1 MLSRLRSSD
10 AEEGSGAGASTLV
23 VSSRVYPSV
32 MALALPHTLSPSK
45 VSAFKDCALAF
56 RFSVIDRLPEPPSPA
71 AVKGTLVH
79 RALEQ
84 LYCGEPRARTLA
96 AALSAL
102 DDAFAQAREHDGEYG
117 QLGLEGEAEE
127 RFRTE
132 AESLIHRYFAMED
145 PSAIRPIGIELL
157 LEARV
162 DGVRVR
168 GIIDRLE
175 LDADGEL
182 VVTDYKTGRSP
193 SPRYEQGRFGGV
205 HFYAFLC
212 EAMLGRRPARVQL
225 LYLGD
230 GVTIVATPSPQSIRG
245 LERRVGA
252 VWQAVERAC
261 AGNDFRPHPGPLCDW
276 CAFRVYCPAFGGD
289 PLQAKDALLVT
300 AGV

>member
-1 MLSRLRSSD
+1 MPPFSLPDPVGL
-10 AEEGSGAGASTLV
+10 LLPV
-23 VSSRVYPSV
+23 VRVGVPPPVYPAG
-32 MALALPHTLSPSK
+32 MARVLPSTLSPSK

-84 LYCGEPRARTLA
+84 LYCAAPEGRTRA
-96 AALSAL
+96 AALAAL
-102 DDAFAQAREHDGEYG
+102 GAAFDHARRHDGEYA
-117 QLGLEGEAEE
+117 QLALQGEAEE
-127 RFRTE
+127 RFRDD
-132 AESLIHRYFAMED
+132 AERLVHGYFEMED
-145 PSAIRPIGIELL
+145 PTTIRPIGIELL
-157 LEARV
+157 LEAEL

-175 LDADGEL
+175 LDAQGEL
-182 VVTDYKTGRSP
+182 VVTDYKTGRAP
-193 SPRYEQGRFGGV
+193 APRHEQGRFGGV

-230 GVTIVATPSPQSIRG
+230 GVTIVATPSEQSVRG

-261 AGNDFRPHPGPLCDW
+261 AADDFRPHPGPLCDW
-276 CAFRVYCPAFGGD
+276 CAFQAHCPAYGGD
-289 PLQAKDALLVT
+289 PAPLPYAPTVT

>member
-1 MLSRLRSSD
+1 
-10 AEEGSGAGASTLV
+10 
-23 VSSRVYPSV
+23 

-56 RFSVIDRLPEPPSPA
+56 RFSVIDRLPEPPSAA

-84 LYCGEPRARTLA
+84 LYCAEPSARTRA
-96 AALSAL
+96 AALAAL
-102 DDAFAQAREHDGEYG
+102 RQAFDHARHHDGEYR
-117 QLGLEGEAEE
+117 QLGLEPEAEE
-127 RFRTE
+127 LLQTD
-132 AESLIHRYFAMED
+132 AEHLVHRYFEMED
-145 PSAIRPIGIELL
+145 PTSIRPIGIELL
-157 LEARV
+157 LEAKL

-175 LDADGEL
+175 LDAEGEL
-182 VVTDYKTGRSP
+182 VVTDYKTGRAP
-193 SPRYEQGRFGGV
+193 APRYEQGRCGGV

-230 GVTIVATPSPQSIRG
+230 GVTIVATPSQQSVRG
-245 LERRVGA
+245 LASRVGA

-261 AGNDFRPHPGPLCDW
+261 ACDDFRPHPGPLCDW
-276 CAFRVYCPAFGGD
+276 CAFQAYCPAFGGD
-289 PLQAKDALLVT
+289 PSQARQGQLAS